1 MIKEGDKDMPRY
13 RYTYLNAKERRKQ
26 DWIEALHLQEA
37 REKLA
42 QQGVQL
48 LSIREVPPRRVRL
61 KNSELIIFSRQ
72 MLLLL
77 RSGLPLY
84 ETLSSLRDQYQGQA
98 LSGLLTVFMENLR
111 GGGSL
116 SQAMA
121 MYPGIFDNFYR
132 SAVLAGESV
141 GNLEGCLQNIIIV
154 LEEREQMTKKLTAA
168 LSYPIVLLV
177 FSLVVILFFLTGVI
191 PSLKET
197 FENMEPNTLTSIV
210 FGLSDFVCKYKY
222 LILGLLGSGIVSI
235 IATRRKP
242 FWKRWCESALF
253 SMPGVKN
260 FFVKLGFSRFCS
272 VVSAILRG
280 GGTLIEGLELGC
292 GAVPYDVLREDM
304 RQMIHAV
311 IEGSSLSKELAKR
324 PWVPKLALGM
334 VALGEESGDLADVLG
349 HVAHIYNEDIQK
361 TLTWITSW
369 CQPVILVFLGG
380 IIGIIMLAILI
391 PLTSNIQIL

>member
-1 MIKEGDKDMPRY
+1 MPRY

-141 GNLEGCLQNIIIV
+141 GNLEGCLQN
-154 LEEREQMTKKLTAA
+154 
-168 LSYPIVLLV
+168 
-177 FSLVVILFFLTGVI
+177 
-191 PSLKET
+191 
-197 FENMEPNTLTSIV
+197 
-210 FGLSDFVCKYKY
+210 
-222 LILGLLGSGIVSI
+222 
-235 IATRRKP
+235 
-242 FWKRWCESALF
+242 
-253 SMPGVKN
+253 
-260 FFVKLGFSRFCS
+260 
-272 VVSAILRG
+272 
-280 GGTLIEGLELGC
+280 
-292 GAVPYDVLREDM
+292 
-304 RQMIHAV
+304 
-311 IEGSSLSKELAKR
+311 
-324 PWVPKLALGM
+324 
-334 VALGEESGDLADVLG
+334 
-349 HVAHIYNEDIQK
+349 
-361 TLTWITSW
+361 
-369 CQPVILVFLGG
+369 
-380 IIGIIMLAILI
+380 
-391 PLTSNIQIL
+391 

>member
-1 MIKEGDKDMPRY
+1 MPRY
-13 RYTYLNAKERRKQ
+13 RYTYLNAKEQRKQ
-26 DWIEALHLQEA
+26 DWLDAIHLQEA
-37 REKLA
+37 KEKLA

-48 LSIREVPPRRVRL
+48 LSIREVAPRRVRV
-61 KNSELIIFSRQ
+61 KNNELIVFSKQ

-84 ETLSSLRDQYQGQA
+84 ESLSSLRDQYQGQA
-98 LSGLLTVFMENLR
+98 MSGLLTAFMENLR
-111 GGGSL
+111 SGGAL

-121 MYPGIFDNFYR
+121 AYPDIFDNFYR
-132 SAVLAGESV
+132 SAILAGESV
-141 GNLEGCLQNIIIV
+141 GNLEGCLQNIIVV
-154 LEEREQMTKKLTAA
+154 LEEREQMSKKLTAA

-177 FSLVVILFFLTGVI
+177 FSLAVVLFFLTGVI

-210 FGLSDFVCKYKY
+210 FSLSDFVCKYKY
-222 LILGLLGSGIVSI
+222 LLFGILVSGITSI
-235 IATRRKP
+235 VITRRKL
-242 FWKRWCESALF
+242 FWKKWFEKILF
-253 SMPGVKN
+253 SLPGARN
-260 FFVKLGFSRFCS
+260 FFIKLGFSRFCS

-292 GAVPYDVLREDM
+292 GAVPYDTLREDM
-304 RQMIHAV
+304 KQMIHAV
-311 IEGSSLSKELAKR
+311 VEGSSLSKELAKR

-334 VALGEESGDLADVLG
+334 VSLGEESGELSEVLG
-349 HVAHIYNEDIQK
+349 HVAHIYNEDTQK

>member
-1 MIKEGDKDMPRY
+1 MPRY

-61 KNSELIIFSRQ
+61 KNSELIIFSKQ

-116 SQAMA
+116 SQAIA

>member
-1 MIKEGDKDMPRY
+1 MPRY

-26 DWIEALHLQEA
+26 DWLEALHIQEA

-48 LSIREVPPRRVRL
+48 LSIREVPPRRVRI
-61 KNSELIIFSRQ
+61 KNSELIIFSKQ

-84 ETLSSLRDQYQGQA
+84 ESLSSLRDQYQGQGM
-98 LSGLLTVFMENLR
+98 SGLLTAFMENLR
-111 GGGSL
+111 SGGSL

-121 MYPGIFDNFYR
+121 AYPDIFDNFYR
-132 SAVLAGESV
+132 SAVLAGESI
-141 GNLEGCLQNIIIV
+141 GNLEGCLQNIIVV
-154 LEEREQMTKKLTAA
+154 LEEREQMSKKLTAA

-177 FSLVVILFFLTGVI
+177 FSVAVILFFLTGVI

-222 LILGLLGSGIVSI
+222 LLLGTLGAGIAGIV
-235 IATRRKP
+235 ATRRKP
-242 FWKRWCESALF
+242 FWKKWFEKTLF
-253 SMPGVKN
+253 SIPGVKK
-260 FFVKLGFSRFCS
+260 FFIKLGFSRFCS

-292 GAVPYDVLREDM
+292 GAVPYDMLREDM
-304 RQMIHAV
+304 KHMIHAV

-334 VALGEESGDLADVLG
+334 VSLGEESGELADVLG
-349 HVAHIYNEDIQK
+349 HVAHIYNEDTQK

-369 CQPVILVFLGG
+369 CQPIILVFLGG

>member
-1 MIKEGDKDMPRY
+1 MPRY

-61 KNSELIIFSRQ
+61 KNSALIIFSRQ

>member
-1 MIKEGDKDMPRY
+1 MPRY

-116 SQAMA
+116 SQVMA

>member
-1 MIKEGDKDMPRY
+1 
-13 RYTYLNAKERRKQ
+13 
-26 DWIEALHLQEA
+26 
-37 REKLA
+37 
-42 QQGVQL
+42 
-48 LSIREVPPRRVRL
+48 
-61 KNSELIIFSRQ
+61 
-72 MLLLL
+72 
-77 RSGLPLY
+77 
-84 ETLSSLRDQYQGQA
+84 
-98 LSGLLTVFMENLR
+98 
-111 GGGSL
+111 
-116 SQAMA
+116 

>member
-1 MIKEGDKDMPRY
+1 MPRY

-292 GAVPYDVLREDM
+292 GAVPYDALREDM

>member
-1 MIKEGDKDMPRY
+1 MPRY

-61 KNSELIIFSRQ
+61 KNSELIIFSKQ

-84 ETLSSLRDQYQGQA
+84 ETLSSLRDQYQGQSM
-98 LSGLLTVFMENLR
+98 SGLLTVFMEKLR

-121 MYPGIFDNFYR
+121 TYPGIFDNFYR

-168 LSYPIVLLV
+168 LSYSIVLLV
-177 FSLVVILFFLTGVI
+177 FSLAVILFFLTGVI

-222 LILGLLGSGIVSI
+222 LILGFLGLGMVSI
-235 IATRRKP
+235 IATRRQP
-242 FWKRWCESALF
+242 FWKKWYENTVF
-253 SMPGVKN
+253 SIPGVKN
-260 FFVKLGFSRFCS
+260 FFVKLGFTRFCS

-304 RQMIHAV
+304 RQMVHAV

>member
-1 MIKEGDKDMPRY
+1 MPRY

-61 KNSELIIFSRQ
+61 KNSELIIFSKQ

-84 ETLSSLRDQYQGQA
+84 ETLSSLRDQYQGQSM
-98 LSGLLTVFMENLR
+98 SGLLTVFMEKLR

-121 MYPGIFDNFYR
+121 TYPGIFDNFYR

-154 LEEREQMTKKLTAA
+154 LEEREQMTKKLTVA

-177 FSLVVILFFLTGVI
+177 FSLAVILFFLTGVI

-222 LILGLLGSGIVSI
+222 LILGFLGLGMVSI
-235 IATRRKP
+235 IATRRQP
-242 FWKRWCESALF
+242 FWKKWYENTVF
-253 SMPGVKN
+253 SIPGVKN
-260 FFVKLGFSRFCS
+260 FFVKLGFTRFCS

-304 RQMIHAV
+304 RQMVHAV

>member
-1 MIKEGDKDMPRY
+1 MPRY

-61 KNSELIIFSRQ
+61 KNSELIIFSKQ
-72 MLLLL
+72 MLLLF

-84 ETLSSLRDQYQGQA
+84 ETLSSLRDQYQGQSM
-98 LSGLLTVFMENLR
+98 SGLLTVFMEKLR

-121 MYPGIFDNFYR
+121 TYSGIFDNFYR

-177 FSLVVILFFLTGVI
+177 FSLAVILFFLTGVI

-222 LILGLLGSGIVSI
+222 LILGFLGLGMVSI
-235 IATRRKP
+235 IATRRQP
-242 FWKRWCESALF
+242 FWKKWYENTVF
-253 SMPGVKN
+253 SIPGVKN
-260 FFVKLGFSRFCS
+260 FFVKLGFTRFCS

-304 RQMIHAV
+304 RQMVHAV

>member
-1 MIKEGDKDMPRY
+1 MPRY

-37 REKLA
+37 REKLS

-61 KNSELIIFSRQ
+61 KNSELIIFSKQ

-98 LSGLLTVFMENLR
+98 MSGLLTVFMENLR

-121 MYPGIFDNFYR
+121 IYPGIFDNFYS

-141 GNLEGCLQNIIIV
+141 GNLDGCLQNIIIV

-177 FSLVVILFFLTGVI
+177 FSLAVILFFLTGVI

-222 LILGLLGSGIVSI
+222 LMLGLLGSGIVSI

-242 FWKRWCESALF
+242 FWKKWYENTLF
-253 SMPGVKN
+253 SIPGVKN

-324 PWVPKLALGM
+324 SWVPKLALGM
-334 VALGEESGDLADVLG
+334 VTLGEESGDLADVLG

>member
-1 MIKEGDKDMPRY
+1 MPRY
-13 RYTYLNAKERRKQ
+13 SYTYLNAKERRKQ

-61 KNSELIIFSRQ
+61 KNSELIIFSKQ

-84 ETLSSLRDQYQGQA
+84 ETLSSLRDQYQGQSM
-98 LSGLLTVFMENLR
+98 SGLLTVFMEKLR

-121 MYPGIFDNFYR
+121 TYPGIFDNFYR

-177 FSLVVILFFLTGVI
+177 FSLAVILFFLTGVI

-222 LILGLLGSGIVSI
+222 LILGFLGLGMVSI
-235 IATRRKP
+235 IATRRQP
-242 FWKRWCESALF
+242 FWKKWYENTVF
-253 SMPGVKN
+253 SIPGVKN
-260 FFVKLGFSRFCS
+260 FFVKLGFTRFCS

-304 RQMIHAV
+304 RQMVHAV

>member
-1 MIKEGDKDMPRY
+1 MPRY

-61 KNSELIIFSRQ
+61 KNSELIIFSKQ

-84 ETLSSLRDQYQGQA
+84 ETLSSLRDQYQGQSM
-98 LSGLLTVFMENLR
+98 SGLLTVFMEKLR

-121 MYPGIFDNFYR
+121 TYPGIFDNFYR

-177 FSLVVILFFLTGVI
+177 FSLAVILFFLTGVI

-222 LILGLLGSGIVSI
+222 LILGFLGLGMVSI
-235 IATRRKP
+235 IATRRQS
-242 FWKRWCESALF
+242 FWKKWYENTVF
-253 SMPGVKN
+253 SIPGVKN
-260 FFVKLGFSRFCS
+260 FFVKLGFTRFCS

-280 GGTLIEGLELGC
+280 DGTLIEGLELGC

-304 RQMIHAV
+304 RQMVHAV

>member
-1 MIKEGDKDMPRY
+1 MPRY

-26 DWIEALHLQEA
+26 DWLEALHIQEA

-48 LSIREVPPRRVRL
+48 LSIREVPPRRVRI
-61 KNSELIIFSRQ
+61 KNSELIICSKQ

-84 ETLSSLRDQYQGQA
+84 ESLSSLRDQYQGQGM
-98 LSGLLTVFMENLR
+98 SGVLTAFMENLR
-111 GGGSL
+111 SGGSL

-121 MYPGIFDNFYR
+121 AYPAIFDNFYR

-141 GNLEGCLQNIIIV
+141 GNLEGCLQNIIAV
-154 LEEREQMTKKLTAA
+154 LEEREQMSKKLMAA

-177 FSLVVILFFLTGVI
+177 FSLAVILFFLTGVI

-222 LILGLLGSGIVSI
+222 LLLATLGAGIASI
-235 IATRRKP
+235 VVTRRKP
-242 FWKRWCESALF
+242 FWKKWFEKTLF
-253 SMPGVKN
+253 SIPGVKK
-260 FFVKLGFSRFCS
+260 FFIKLGFSRFCS

-292 GAVPYDVLREDM
+292 GAVPYDMLREDM
-304 RQMIHAV
+304 TQIIHAV

-334 VALGEESGDLADVLG
+334 VSLGEESGELADVLG
-349 HVAHIYNEDIQK
+349 HVAHIYNEDTQK
-361 TLTWITSW
+361 TLTCITSW

>member
-1 MIKEGDKDMPRY
+1 MPRY

-242 FWKRWCESALF
+242 FWKRRCESALF

>member
-1 MIKEGDKDMPRY
+1 MPRY

-141 GNLEGCLQNIIIV
+141 GSLEGCLQNIIIV

>member
-1 MIKEGDKDMPRY
+1 MPRY

-154 LEEREQMTKKLTAA
+154 LGEREQMTKKLTAA

>member
-1 MIKEGDKDMPRY
+1 MPRY

-61 KNSELIIFSRQ
+61 KNSELIIFSKQ

-84 ETLSSLRDQYQGQA
+84 ETLSSLRDQYQGQSM
-98 LSGLLTVFMENLR
+98 SGLLTVFMEKLR

-121 MYPGIFDNFYR
+121 TYPGIFDNFYR

-177 FSLVVILFFLTGVI
+177 FSLAVILFFLTGVI

-222 LILGLLGSGIVSI
+222 LILGFLGLGMVSI
-235 IATRRKP
+235 IATRRQP
-242 FWKRWCESALF
+242 FWKNGTRILYFLF
-253 SMPGVKN
+253 
-260 FFVKLGFSRFCS
+260 
-272 VVSAILRG
+272 
-280 GGTLIEGLELGC
+280 LE
-292 GAVPYDVLREDM
+292 
-304 RQMIHAV
+304 
-311 IEGSSLSKELAKR
+311 
-324 PWVPKLALGM
+324 
-334 VALGEESGDLADVLG
+334 
-349 HVAHIYNEDIQK
+349 
-361 TLTWITSW
+361 
-369 CQPVILVFLGG
+369 
-380 IIGIIMLAILI
+380 
-391 PLTSNIQIL
+391 

>member
-1 MIKEGDKDMPRY
+1 MPRY

-48 LSIREVPPRRVRL
+48 LSIREVPPCRVRL
-61 KNSELIIFSRQ
+61 KNSELIIFSKQ

-84 ETLSSLRDQYQGQA
+84 ETLSSLRDQYQGQSM
-98 LSGLLTVFMENLR
+98 SGLLTVFMEKLR

-121 MYPGIFDNFYR
+121 TYPGIFDNFYR

-177 FSLVVILFFLTGVI
+177 FSLAVILFFLTGVI

-222 LILGLLGSGIVSI
+222 LILGFLGLGMVSI
-235 IATRRKP
+235 IATRRQP
-242 FWKRWCESALF
+242 FWKKWYENTVF
-253 SMPGVKN
+253 SIPGVKN
-260 FFVKLGFSRFCS
+260 FFVKLGFTRFCS

-304 RQMIHAV
+304 RQMVHAV

>member
-1 MIKEGDKDMPRY
+1 MPRY

-61 KNSELIIFSRQ
+61 KNSELIIFSKQ
-72 MLLLL
+72 MLLLF

-84 ETLSSLRDQYQGQA
+84 ETLSSLRDQYQGQSM
-98 LSGLLTVFMENLR
+98 SGLLTVFMEKLR

-121 MYPGIFDNFYR
+121 TYPGIFDNFYR

-177 FSLVVILFFLTGVI
+177 FSLAVILFFLTGVI

-222 LILGLLGSGIVSI
+222 LILGFLGLGMVSI
-235 IATRRKP
+235 IATRRQP
-242 FWKRWCESALF
+242 FWKKWYENTVF
-253 SMPGVKN
+253 SIPGVKN
-260 FFVKLGFSRFCS
+260 FFVKLGFTRFCS

-304 RQMIHAV
+304 RQMVHAV

>member
-1 MIKEGDKDMPRY
+1 MPRY

-61 KNSELIIFSRQ
+61 KNSELIIFSKQ

-84 ETLSSLRDQYQGQA
+84 ETLSSLRDQYQGQSM
-98 LSGLLTVFMENLR
+98 SGLLTVFMEKLR

-121 MYPGIFDNFYR
+121 TYPGIFDNFYR

-177 FSLVVILFFLTGVI
+177 FSLAVILFFLTGVI

-210 FGLSDFVCKYKY
+210 FGLSDFLCKYKY
-222 LILGLLGSGIVSI
+222 LILGFLGLGMVSI
-235 IATRRKP
+235 IATRRQS
-242 FWKRWCESALF
+242 FWKKWYENTVF
-253 SMPGVKN
+253 SIPGVKN
-260 FFVKLGFSRFCS
+260 FFVKLGFTRFCS

-280 GGTLIEGLELGC
+280 DGTLIEGLELGC

-304 RQMIHAV
+304 RQMVHAV

>member
-1 MIKEGDKDMPRY
+1 MPRY

-61 KNSELIIFSRQ
+61 KNSELIIFSKQ

-84 ETLSSLRDQYQGQA
+84 ETLSSLRDQYQGQSM
-98 LSGLLTVFMENLR
+98 SGLLTVFMEKLR

-121 MYPGIFDNFYR
+121 TYPGIFDNFYR

-177 FSLVVILFFLTGVI
+177 FSLAVILFFLTGVI

-222 LILGLLGSGIVSI
+222 LILGFLGLGMVSI
-235 IATRRKP
+235 IATRRQP
-242 FWKRWCESALF
+242 FWKKWYENTVF
-253 SMPGVKN
+253 SIPGVKN
-260 FFVKLGFSRFCS
+260 FFVKLGFTRFCS

-304 RQMIHAV
+304 RQMVHAV

>member
-1 MIKEGDKDMPRY
+1 MPRY

>member
-1 MIKEGDKDMPRY
+1 MPRY

-61 KNSELIIFSRQ
+61 KNSELIIFSKQ

-84 ETLSSLRDQYQGQA
+84 ETLSSLRDQYQGQSM
-98 LSGLLTVFMENLR
+98 SGLLTVFMEKLR

-121 MYPGIFDNFYR
+121 TYPGIFDNFYR

-177 FSLVVILFFLTGVI
+177 FSLAVILFFLTGVI

-222 LILGLLGSGIVSI
+222 LIPGFLGLGMVSI
-235 IATRRKP
+235 IATRRQP
-242 FWKRWCESALF
+242 FWKKWYENTVF
-253 SMPGVKN
+253 SIPGVKN
-260 FFVKLGFSRFCS
+260 FFVKLGFTRFCS

-304 RQMIHAV
+304 RQMVHAV

>member
-1 MIKEGDKDMPRY
+1 MPRY

-61 KNSELIIFSRQ
+61 KNSELIIFSKQ

-84 ETLSSLRDQYQGQA
+84 ETLSSLRDQYQGQSM
-98 LSGLLTVFMENLR
+98 SGLLTVFMEKLR

-121 MYPGIFDNFYR
+121 TYPGIFDNFYR

-154 LEEREQMTKKLTAA
+154 LEEREQMSKKLTAA

-177 FSLVVILFFLTGVI
+177 FSLAVILFFLTGVI

-222 LILGLLGSGIVSI
+222 LILGFLGLGMVSI
-235 IATRRKP
+235 IATRRQP
-242 FWKRWCESALF
+242 FWKKWYENTVF
-253 SMPGVKN
+253 SIPGVKN
-260 FFVKLGFSRFCS
+260 FFVKLGFTRFCS

-304 RQMIHAV
+304 RQMVHAV

-324 PWVPKLALGM
+324 PWVPKLALGL

>member
-1 MIKEGDKDMPRY
+1 MPRY

-48 LSIREVPPRRVRL
+48 LSIRAVPPRRVRL

-154 LEEREQMTKKLTAA
+154 LGEREQMTKKLTAA

>member
-1 MIKEGDKDMPRY
+1 MPRY

-26 DWIEALHLQEA
+26 DWLEALHIQEA

-48 LSIREVPPRRVRL
+48 LSIREVPPRRVRV
-61 KNSELIIFSRQ
+61 KNSELIIFSKQ

-84 ETLSSLRDQYQGQA
+84 ESLSSLRYQYQGQRI
-98 LSGLLTVFMENLR
+98 SGLLTAFMENLR
-111 GGGSL
+111 SGGSL

-121 MYPGIFDNFYR
+121 AYPDVFDTFYR

-141 GNLEGCLQNIIIV
+141 GNLEGCLQNIIVV
-154 LEEREQMTKKLTAA
+154 LEEREQMSKKLMAA

-177 FSLVVILFFLTGVI
+177 FSVAVILFFLMGVI

-210 FGLSDFVCKYKY
+210 FSLSDFVCNYKY
-222 LILGLLGSGIVSI
+222 FLLGTLGLGIAGLA
-235 IATRRKP
+235 ATRRKP
-242 FWKRWCESALF
+242 FWKKWFEKTLF
-253 SMPGVKN
+253 SLPGVKK
-260 FFVKLGFSRFCS
+260 FFIKLGFSRFCS

-292 GAVPYDVLREDM
+292 GAVPYAMLREDM
-304 RQMIHAV
+304 KQMIHAV

-334 VALGEESGDLADVLG
+334 VSLGEESGDLADVLG
-349 HVAHIYNEDIQK
+349 HVAHIYNEDTQK

-369 CQPVILVFLGG
+369 CQPIILVFLGG